1 MLMVLLLTVFLV
13 REVKQP
19 KPTTATT
26 TTPYVKKNLRTLI
39 QNQLILIL
47 FLTTFFV
54 QIVNMSISPILSLFV
69 RQLNAN
75 PHTISFVAGLV
86 AAMPG
91 IATIIAAPRFGKL
104 GDKIGSHRIAIL
116 GFCIAMVA
124 FTATSLA
131 SNIPALMRLRFLTGV
146 TDAAILPAVNS
157 LLTKNTATSETS
169 LVFAYNQ
176 SFQASGAVVSP
187 ILGALVANATD
198 YAGVFISSALLM
210 IVNLGLF
217 YYAHQH
223 GLLAN

>member
-1 MLMVLLLTVFLV
+1 MFRCLGAFGGYVANANALIAAQTPKENAGRSLGILVTGMTSGTLLGPLVGGTLATLFSYRFTFLITGALMLMVLLLTVFLV

-39 QNQLILIL
+39 QNRLILIL

-131 SNIPALMRLRFLTGV
+131 SNTPL
-146 TDAAILPAVNS
+146 
-157 LLTKNTATSETS
+157 
-169 LVFAYNQ
+169 
-176 SFQASGAVVSP
+176 
-187 ILGALVANATD
+187 
-198 YAGVFISSALLM
+198 
-210 IVNLGLF
+210 
-217 YYAHQH
+217 
-223 GLLAN
+223 